1 MERLAR
7 FCFRKRWLVIGVWVA
22 AIVILGAASGA
33 AGGKFKTEFKLPA
46 SESKRGFD
54 LLNTKFTGGGG
65 GFAGGTIVF
74 KAAEVNAPAV
84 KDAMSAVFTN
94 VAKIDGLTVLSPYDE
109 RAQGQVATAG
119 ADAGKV
125 AYATVNFSD
134 KLSQA
139 DFQKIT
145 KKVTALLPH
154 QAGLRIELGGQA
166 FAKFEPPSSEALGL
180 AFAIVILLVAFGSVL
195 AMGLPVGDALA
206 GIAAGITIVTL
217 LSHTIKMP
225 DFTTLLGAMIGLGVG
240 IDYALFIV
248 TRYRESL
255 HKGQSPEDA
264 TATSLGTAGRAVLFA
279 GITVVISL
287 LGMFL
292 MGLAFVR
299 GLAIGAS
306 ITVAA
311 TMLASVTL
319 LPALLGLARHKVE
332 VTRWRGVIALGC
344 GAVALFF
351 FGLKLPKVGGPFAAL
366 AVVTIIAGLFVPA
379 LKREVPARKVKPL
392 QQTFWYRWS
401 RVIQRRPWPALLAG
415 IVVLAALAL
424 PIFKLRLG
432 QSDEGNYATSTTT
445 RRAYDL
451 LSDGFGPGFNG
462 PLLLVTEVPSGV
474 GADKLATLT
483 AAVAKTPGVAFASP
497 VPRMN
502 ADGTAAQWY
511 VVPTT
516 APQDAATTSLVHRLR
531 EQVIPDAATPIGLK
545 PALTGSVA
553 AGIDF
558 ADYLS
563 GRLPIFFGA
572 VLALSFLLLMAVF
585 RSVLVP
591 LKAVIL
597 NLLSI
602 GAAYGVIVAVFQ
614 WGWLSGALGVGKGG
628 PIDAWAPMMMFA
640 IVFGLSMDYEVFLLS
655 RIKEEYDRTGV
666 NDTAVA
672 DGLAHTARVITAAA
686 AIMVFVFGSF
696 LLDSSRQIK
705 LFGLG
710 LAVAVLLD
718 ATVVRMVLVP
728 ATMELLGDKNWW
740 LPRWLDRLLPN
751 INVEGHEVE
760 PELVSTGGD

>member
-7 FCFRKRWLVIGVWVA
+7 FCFSKRWWVIGVWIGA
-22 AIVILGAASGA
+22 LVILGVAQGA
-33 AGGKFKTEFKLPA
+33 VGGGQFKTEFKLPA

-54 LLNTKFTGGGG
+54 LINSQFPGGGG
-65 GFAGGTIVF
+65 GAMAGTIVF
-74 KAAEVNAPAV
+74 QAADVKAAPVHDTMTALFA
-84 KDAMSAVFTN
+84 S
-94 VAKIDGLTVLSPYDE
+94 VAKIPGVTVTSPYDAQ
-109 RAQGQVATAG
+109 AQGQIATAG
-119 ADAGKV
+119 AQAGKI
-125 AYATVNFSD
+125 AYANVHFPDTFS
-134 KLSQA
+134 QN
-139 DFQKIT
+139 DFKDVT
-145 KKVTALLPH
+145 KKVKALLPH
-154 QAGLRIELGGQA
+154 QAGLQVELGGQV
-166 FAKFEPPSSEALGL
+166 FADFAPPSSEALGL
-180 AFAIVILLVAFGSVL
+180 AFAMVILLVAFGSVL
-195 AMGLPVGDALA
+195 AMGLPIGDALA
-206 GIAAGITIVTL
+206 GIFAGIGIVTL
-217 LSHTIKMP
+217 LSHAIKMP

-264 TATSLGTAGRAVLFA
+264 TVTALGTAGRAVLFA

-306 ITVAA
+306 ITVAF

-332 VTRWRGVIALGC
+332 VTRWRGVIALGLA
-344 GAVALFF
+344 AVALFF
-351 FGLKLPKVGGPFAAL
+351 FGLKQPKVGGPFIVL
-366 AVVTIIAGLFVPA
+366 TVLTIVAGFFLPA
-379 LKREVPARKVKPL
+379 LKREVPKRAAKPL
-392 QQTFWYRWS
+392 QQTFWYKWS
-401 RVIQRRPWPALLAG
+401 RLIQRRPWPALLAG
-415 IVVLAALAL
+415 LVLLAGLAL
-424 PIFKLRLG
+424 PIFSLRLG
-432 QSDEGNYATSTTT
+432 QSDEGNYAKSTTT

-451 LSDGFGPGFNG
+451 LSAGFGPGFNG
-462 PLLLVTEVPSGV
+462 PLILVSAIPAGTT
-474 GADKLATLT
+474 AAALAPLSQ
-483 AAVAKTPGVAFASP
+483 AVAKTPGVAFASP
-497 VPRMN
+497 VPRIN
-502 ADGTAAQWY
+502 AAGTAAQWI
-511 VVPTT
+511 VVPSTS
-516 APQDAATTSLVHRLR
+516 PQDAATTTLVHKLR
-531 EQVIPDAATPIGLK
+531 DDVIPAAASPLGLK

-553 AGIDF
+553 ATTDF
-558 ADYLS
+558 ADYLG

-602 GAAYGVIVAVFQ
+602 GAAYGVVVAVFQ
-614 WGWLSGALGVGKGG
+614 WGWLKTLVGVGEGG
-628 PIDAWAPMMMFA
+628 PIEAWAPMMMFA

-655 RIKEEYDRTGV
+655 RVKEEYDRTGD
-666 NDTAVA
+666 NASAVA
-672 DGLAHTARVITAAA
+672 DGLAYTARVITAAA

-718 ATVVRMVLVP
+718 ATVVRMILVP
-728 ATMELLGDKNWW
+728 ATMELLGDRNWW
-740 LPRWLDRLLPN
+740 LPKWLDRVIPR
-751 INVEGHEVE
+751 INVEGHQDE
-760 PELVSTGGD
+760 PELVSAGD